1 MWVFWAKM
9 ERKYNKLVNVL
20 KMHSLYYTV
29 KIQTRITEASGTA
42 IDNFI
47 TNLKHISSEVE
58 FLITLLSDH
67 DVQTFQ
73 ICN

>member
-1 MWVFWAKM
+1 MFWGKM
-9 ERKYNKLVNVL
+9 ERKYNKLVNVF

-29 KIQTRITEASGTA
+29 KIQTRITEASKTA

-73 ICN
+73 IRN